1 MTIAFDIF
9 TAPVVTALSPTGT
22 NTMSFAA
29 IGQAPGSTW
38 RLVGSNLAYGTVPG
52 NPASITGVIS
62 SVQLVSDTGAV
73 IETMT
78 VDPAQMAGIAAAL
91 TELAR
96 AADEY
101 RFLAAGPVGGAL
113 PATMGAPD
121 ASPDGTTL
129 IVPLTFAGDAN
140 FWRWRFNGSGFVDG
154 SLVHGVFTVGILES
168 SSDNLTWTGF
178 SAFVGGELPI
188 DAFNYSLS
196 ALNIPGSPEGG
207 SAAVNRVLTQ
217 GDNTLYGYSPDGS
230 LLDGGVGNDVLI
242 GDVSVLTPGNLHVV
256 SYSALSVAGG
266 VNASL
271 AIAGAQNTGAGGTD
285 TFIGIGGLIG
295 TRFNDTLTG
304 DGSKNLLNGGLGN
317 DLMSGGAGDD
327 VLFGEDGDDTL
338 IGGAGADNLEGGA
351 GAGDTVTY
359 LGSTAGV
366 NVTIGGAAGTLGD
379 ALGDTLFD
387 IEILI
392 GSAFADTLTGDG
404 AANIIEGRG
413 GADVLDGG
421 GGLDTVSYANSAAA
435 VTVDLTR
442 LSTTVGA
449 LGAQVSGGDAAGDRL
464 IGFEN
469 ILGSAFN
476 DTLTGDGVANRLT
489 GGLGN
494 DVLKGGAGADT
505 LDGGAGTSDTA
516 SYAGSSSGIF
526 INLLG
531 SLQNGGDAGGDV
543 LVGIENVIG
552 SEANDTLR
560 GTADANILNG
570 GGGNDTIEGG
580 GGNDTLIGGA
590 DVDRVDFSNLGV
602 AVSVNLSITTAQNTG
617 AGTMV
622 ITGFENLFGSASN
635 DTLNGDGNANN
646 IFGNPGED
654 LISGGGGNDTL
665 AGSLGDDTL
674 IGGAGADS
682 LSGSELTE
690 TIGDTASYITSAAG
704 VTVNL
709 ALGGAQIGFGDAAGD
724 TLTGIENLIGSALGD
739 TLTGDGA
746 ANIIEGRGGADSLT
760 GGGGLDTVSYANSAA
775 AVTVDLTRLSTTL
788 GTLGAQVSGGDA
800 AGDRL
805 LGFTNILGSA
815 FNDTLTGD
823 GGANTLTGGL
833 GNDVLRGGGFG
844 DLIDGGAGTSD
855 TVSYAGLG
863 GGVNIDL
870 FEVNQNSNPASS
882 AGGDAAGDTLVGIE
896 NITGSDGDD
905 LLSGDLTLS
914 GNILNGGSGND
925 TIEGEDGNDTL
936 IGGAG
941 IDTLRFDF
949 ASAVTVNLSVLTAQN
964 TGEGLDVISGFENI
978 TGTGGNDTLTGDGLA
993 NRLEGRNGND
1003 LLNGGLNNDTLLGEG
1018 GDDTLIGGAGADSL
1032 DGGEDG
1038 ETVGVG
1044 DTVSYLAS
1052 SAGVTVNLT
1061 LAGAQIGLGDGL
1073 GDTLAGIENLIGSA
1087 LGDTLT
1093 GDNQNNI
1100 IEGRG
1105 GADSLIGG
1113 GGTFDTVSYANS
1125 AAGVTV
1131 DLTRLSSTVGALGAQ
1146 VSGGDAAGDRLIGF
1160 VDILGSAFNDTLIGD
1175 LNQNFLTGG
1184 LGNDVLRGG
1193 LGADRLDGGA
1203 GTSDTASYA
1212 GSLTG
1217 GITVD
1222 LYEINVNSASPTGGD
1237 ANGDTLVGIENIT
1250 GSDGDDLLSGDLG
1263 SNILNGGI
1271 GNDTIEGEDGND
1283 TLIGG
1288 SGVDTLR
1295 FTFANNISVNLSVL
1309 TAQNTGEGLDVISG
1323 FENIIGTSSNDTLTG
1338 DGAIN
1343 NLNGAAG
1350 SDLINGGGGNDVLS
1364 GDSALGGG
1372 DDTLNGDEGND
1383 ALLAYDGNDVL
1394 AGGAGA
1400 DTIQGGDNTDTAIY
1414 LGSLAGVN
1422 VDLTKQGLAGP
1433 AGLQIGGDAAGD
1445 SLSGI
1450 ENLIGSALGDTL
1462 TGDGEANIIE
1472 GRGGADVLVGGLGT
1486 DTVSYANSAA
1496 AVTVDLTRLSFM
1508 PGLNGSQISGG
1519 DAAGDRLSG
1528 FENILGSAFNDTLTG
1543 DGGANTLT
1551 GGLGNDVLKG
1561 GELGDLID
1569 GGAGTSDTASYAGSL
1584 TGGITVD
1591 LYEINVNSAS
1601 PTGGDANGD
1610 TLVGIENI
1618 TGSDGDDLLSGDFG
1632 SNILNGGKGNDTIE
1646 GEDGNDTLIG
1656 GGGVDTLRFDFA
1668 SAVTVNLSVLTA
1680 QNTGDG
1686 LDVISGFENIT
1697 GTGSND
1703 TLTGDGGLN
1712 RLEGRNGNDLLN
1724 GGLNNDELFGGEG
1737 DDTLIGGAG
1746 ADSIDGGEGTETV
1759 GDTVS
1764 YLASAAGVNIALGGV
1779 PGSGGDAAGDT
1790 LYDIENLIGS
1800 AFADTLTGDFGAN
1813 VIEGRGGADRLIS
1826 SGSFSGVD
1834 TVSYANS
1841 AAGVTVSLLLDGSLV
1856 GGAQVSAGDAAGDR
1870 LSGFKDIIG
1879 SAFNDTLIGDSD
1891 ANQLFGGL
1899 GNDVLRGGVAG
1910 DRLDGGVS
1918 GIDTASYEGSA
1929 GDVFINLSTNVV
1941 SNGDAQGDTL
1951 VGIENLIGSSN
1962 ADSLAGDDGANII
1975 NGGNG
1980 DDTISG
1986 GLGNDTLIG
1995 GLGVDSLSFSAASG
2009 PIALNLTLTTAQ
2021 NVGAGLDVMTGFENI
2036 TGTNFADTL
2045 TGDGGANSLVGGGG
2059 DDLLIGGGGDDR
2071 LFGDA
2076 GFDTLIGGAGADLLQ
2091 GSADDTVSY
2100 LTSAAGVTVSLLAG
2114 TGLGGDAQGDTL
2126 AGFQSLIGSTFGDTL
2141 TGDDESNIIEGRG
2154 GADILSGS
2162 GQGPEGDIAS
2172 YANSTAAVN
2181 VDLSKQGVAGAGGL
2195 QIGGD
2200 AAGDRLSGFE
2210 HILGSAFNDT
2220 LTGDSGNNTLTGGL
2234 GNDVLRGGAGAD
2246 TLDGGAGTS
2255 DTASY
2260 AGSTAGGVTVNVG
2273 EQVQTGGDASGD
2285 LWIGIENVIGSE
2297 LGDAIS
2303 GTADANI
2310 LNGGG
2315 GDDDI
2320 EGRGG
2325 NDTLIGGT
2333 GFDSVFFSSF
2343 GVGVAVNLAITTAQN
2358 IGAGAVVISGF
2369 EGLIGTSFNDTLTG
2383 DGNANSILAG
2393 DREDLISG
2401 GGGND
2406 TLLGDLGDDTLIG
2419 GAGADSLDG
2428 GDGGEDIGDMV
2439 SYLTSAAG
2447 VNVSLVAN
2455 VVGIGGDAAGDTLVG
2470 VEHLIG
2476 SGLGDTLTGD
2486 GAANI
2491 IEGRGGADSLTGGS
2505 GLDTVSYANSAAGV
2519 TVDLTRLSTTVGAL
2533 GAQVSAGDASGD
2545 RLIGFENILGSTFND
2560 TLTGNEFANSLTGG
2574 MGNDVLKGG
2583 AGADFLDGGAG
2594 TSDTVSYVGS
2604 VAGVYVGLSA
2614 NQFALFGDADGD
2626 QIFGFENII
2635 GSDVGDT
2642 LIGGAA
2648 ANIING
2654 GGGDDVIRGS
2664 GGNDTLIGGLNAALG
2679 GDLASYSDATVG
2691 VIVNLAITTAQNTL
2705 GAGIDVLS
2713 GIENL
2718 EGSGFNDTLTG
2729 DGLANRFFGGI
2740 GNDVLSGGLGID
2752 TLFGNDGDDTLIG
2765 GAGADALFGDGQA
2778 LNGLGDTASYLTS
2791 VAGVNVSLVTNSG
2804 QFGDAQGDLLIGIE
2818 NLIGSGLGDTLSGN
2832 SGINLIEGRG
2842 GADVLDGG
2850 GGIDTLSYANSAA
2863 AVTVDLALVSTG
2875 VGNGTAQTS
2884 GGDAAGDRLSGFEN
2898 VLGSAFGDT
2907 LRGDAGANY
2916 LFGGL
2921 GANVLEGRDGA
2932 DTLDG
2937 LAGNDDTASYAS
2949 STAAVLVDLR
2959 DVLQTVA
2966 GSHATGDELL
2976 GIENLLGSAFG
2987 DVFVGND
2994 GHNRIDGG
3002 AGDDVI
3008 RGGLGN
3014 DTLIGGL
3021 NSPGT
3026 GSGDLLDY
3034 IGSAGGVTVSLAIT
3048 TAQNTVS
3055 AGIDVIS
3062 GFETLSGSQFDDR
3075 LTGDAL
3081 FNRLLGGDGNDT
3093 LAGGGGIDELVGGAG
3108 ADHFVFNMAP
3118 SAANADKISDFAVGV
3133 DKIVLENAVMPG
3145 LGLGT
3150 GPLLPSQFALVGEV
3164 LTPLD
3169 RIIFDATT
3177 GELFYDSNGSAAG
3190 GSALLATFNS
3200 LNLAQ
3205 IQALGGLKASDFLII

>member
-1 MTIAFDIF
+1 
-9 TAPVVTALSPTGT
+9 
-22 NTMSFAA
+22 
-29 IGQAPGSTW
+29 
-38 RLVGSNLAYGTVPG
+38 
-52 NPASITGVIS
+52 
-62 SVQLVSDTGAV
+62 
-73 IETMT
+73 
-78 VDPAQMAGIAAAL
+78 
-91 TELAR
+91 
-96 AADEY
+96 
-101 RFLAAGPVGGAL
+101 
-113 PATMGAPD
+113 
-121 ASPDGTTL
+121 
-129 IVPLTFAGDAN
+129 
-140 FWRWRFNGSGFVDG
+140 
-154 SLVHGVFTVGILES
+154 
-168 SSDNLTWTGF
+168 
-178 SAFVGGELPI
+178 
-188 DAFNYSLS
+188 
-196 ALNIPGSPEGG
+196 
-207 SAAVNRVLTQ
+207 VLTQ
-217 GDNTLYGYSPDGS
+217 GNNTLYGYAPDGS
-230 LLDGGVGNDVLI
+230 LLDGGAGNDVLI
-242 GDVSVLTPGNLHVV
+242 GDVSVLTPGNVHVV

-304 DGSKNLLNGGLGN
+304 DGGKNLLNGGLGN

-366 NVTIGGAAGTLGD
+366 NVTIGGPSGVGGD

-442 LSTTVGA
+442 LSTTLGA
-449 LGAQVSGGDAAGDRL
+449 LGAQVSAGDAAGDRL
-464 IGFEN
+464 IGFTK

-476 DTLTGDGVANRLT
+476 DTL
-489 GGLGN
+489 
-494 DVLKGGAGADT
+494 
-505 LDGGAGTSDTA
+505 
-516 SYAGSSSGIF
+516 
-526 INLLG
+526 
-531 SLQNGGDAGGDV
+531 
-543 LVGIENVIG
+543 
-552 SEANDTLR
+552 
-560 GTADANILNG
+560 
-570 GGGNDTIEGG
+570 
-580 GGNDTLIGGA
+580 
-590 DVDRVDFSNLGV
+590 
-602 AVSVNLSITTAQNTG
+602 
-617 AGTMV
+617 M
-622 ITGFENLFGSASN
+622 
-635 DTLNGDGNANN
+635 
-646 IFGNPGED
+646 
-654 LISGGGGNDTL
+654 
-665 AGSLGDDTL
+665 
-674 IGGAGADS
+674 
-682 LSGSELTE
+682 
-690 TIGDTASYITSAAG
+690 
-704 VTVNL
+704 
-709 ALGGAQIGFGDAAGD
+709 
-724 TLTGIENLIGSALGD
+724 
-739 TLTGDGA
+739 
-746 ANIIEGRGGADSLT
+746 
-760 GGGGLDTVSYANSAA
+760 
-775 AVTVDLTRLSTTL
+775 
-788 GTLGAQVSGGDA
+788 
-800 AGDRL
+800 
-805 LGFTNILGSA
+805 
-815 FNDTLTGD
+815 GD

-855 TVSYAGLG
+855 TASYAGLG

-949 ASAVTVNLSVLTAQN
+949 ASVVTVNLTVLTAQN

-978 TGTGGNDTLTGDGLA
+978 TGTGGNDRLTGDGGL
-993 NRLEGRNGND
+993 NRLEGRSGSD
-1003 LLNGGLNNDTLLGEG
+1003 LLDGGLGSDTLLGED

-1032 DGGEDG
+1032 DGGEGG

-1093 GDNQNNI
+1093 GDNQNNV

-1105 GADSLIGG
+1105 GADSLTGG

-1131 DLTRLSSTVGALGAQ
+1131 DLTRLSSIVGALGAQ

-1372 DDTLNGDEGND
+1372 DDTLNGGDGED

-1394 AGGAGA
+1394 NGGAGA
-1400 DTIQGGDNTDTAIY
+1400 DVIQGGDNIDTAIY

-1422 VDLTKQGLAGP
+1422 VDLTKQGIAGP

-1543 DGGANTLT
+1543 DGGQNTLT

-1591 LYEINVNSAS
+1591 LYEINVSSAS

-1656 GGGVDTLRFDFA
+1656 GDGVDTLRFDFA

-1746 ADSIDGGEGTETV
+1746 ADQLDGGEGTETV
-1759 GDTVS
+1759 GDTVT
-1764 YLASAAGVNIALGGV
+1764 YLASAAGVNISLGGV
-1779 PGSGGDAAGDT
+1779 PGSGGDAAGDQ
-1790 LYDIENLIGS
+1790 LFAIENLIGS

-1841 AAGVTVSLLLDGSLV
+1841 AAGVTVSLLLDGSLLV

-1899 GNDVLRGGVAG
+1899 GNDVLRGGGAG

-1929 GDVFINLSTNVV
+1929 GSVIVSLANLAGLSG
-1941 SNGDAQGDTL
+1941 GDAQGDTL

-1995 GLGVDSLSFSAASG
+1995 GLGVDSLNFSAASG

-2045 TGDGGANSLVGGGG
+2045 TGDGFANSLVGGGG
-2059 DDLLIGGGGDDR
+2059 DDLLIGGAGDDR

-2126 AGFQSLIGSTFGDTL
+2126 VGFQSLIGSAFGDML

-2162 GQGPEGDIAS
+2162 GQGTEGDIAS
-2172 YANSTAAVN
+2172 YSNSTAAVN

-2200 AAGDRLSGFE
+2200 ASGDRLSGFE

-2234 GNDVLRGGAGAD
+2234 GNDVLKGGAGAD

-2343 GVGVAVNLAITTAQN
+2343 GGGVAVNLAITTAQN

-2428 GDGGEDIGDMV
+2428 GDGGEDIGDVV

-2545 RLIGFENILGSTFND
+2545 RLIGFENILGSAFND
-2560 TLTGNEFANSLTGG
+2560 TLTGDNGDNSLTGG
-2574 MGNDVLKGG
+2574 MGNDVLRGG

-2740 GNDVLSGGLGID
+2740 GNDVLSGGLGLD

-2832 SGINLIEGRG
+2832 SGVNLIEGRS

-2884 GGDAAGDRLSGFEN
+2884 GGDAAGDRLNGFEN

-2959 DVLQTVA
+2959 NVLQTVA

-2976 GIENLLGSAFG
+2976 GIENLLGSALG

-3034 IGSAGGVTVSLAIT
+3034 IGSAGGVVVSLAIT

-3093 LAGGGGIDELVGGAG
+3093 LVGGGGIDELVGGAG
-3108 ADHFVFNMAP
+3108 ADHFVFNVAP

-3190 GSALLATFNS
+3190 GSALLATFSS